1 MDIKLTE
8 KIQAYLNTNP
18 EDRNVIDG
26 ATLLLSLNRN
36 RILFQNVVRK
46 PDKFSDKVA
55 YELTKHL
62 KMRLDQ
68 QTISDVVKMNTT
80 VLPEAQTI
88 ITEGTPVISTDNDVP
103 QEGTVVKGKRAD
115 HDSLPDE
122 IKALWEECAALWYNI
137 KELFEQLKSMEQAPA
152 CDRYEYLKQLDE
164 SDKKYRS
171 NMQAYDEYVP
181 GKKDENGGTGN
192 PPQNDDDPVAVTKK
206 VNAARKYLSDNKKKL
221 ADYKTS
227 NEDKYKE
234 LRAKVQERYDY
245 LVSTGNTVDVAQV
258 NELVEL
264 GLVAE

>member
-36 RILFQNVVRK
+36 RIFFQNVARK
-46 PDKFSDKVA
+46 PEKFADKVA

-68 QTISDVVKMNTT
+68 QTVSDVVKMNTT
-80 VLPEAQTI
+80 VIPVAQSI
-88 ITEGTPVISTDNDVP
+88 ITEGAPVISSDNDAP
-103 QEGTVVKGKRAD
+103 QEGIVAKGKRAD

-122 IKALWEECAALWYNI
+122 IKALWEDCAALWYKI

-164 SDKKYRS
+164 NDKKYRS

-181 GKKDENGGTGN
+181 GKENENTGTGN
-192 PPQNDDDPVAVTKK
+192 PEQNDDPATVTKK

-227 NEDKYKE
+227 NEDKYRE
-234 LRAKVQERYDY
+234 LLAKVQERYDY
-245 LVSTGNTVDVAQV
+245 LVSTGNTVDAAQV

-264 GLVAE
+264 GLVVK

>member
-18 EDRNVIDG
+18 EGRNVIDG

-36 RILFQNVVRK
+36 RIFFQNVVRN
-46 PDKFSDKVA
+46 PDKFAEKVA

-62 KMRLDQ
+62 RMRLDQ
-68 QTISDVVKMNTT
+68 QTISDVVNMDKNVMP
-80 VLPEAQTI
+80 VAQTI
-88 ITEGTPVISTDNDVP
+88 IKEGAPVISSDNDVP
-103 QEGTVVKGKRAD
+103 QKGTVAKGKRSD

-122 IKALWEECAALWYNI
+122 IKALWEDCAALWYRI
-137 KELFEQLKSMEQAPA
+137 KELFEQLKNMEQAPA
-152 CDRYEYLKQLDE
+152 CDRYEYLKQLEE
-164 SDKKYRS
+164 SDKKYRA

-181 GKKDENGGTGN
+181 GNEDESTDDGN
-192 PPQNDDDPVAVTKK
+192 PEQSDDSATVTKK

-234 LRAKVQERYDY
+234 LLFKVQERYNY
-245 LVSTGNTVDVAQV
+245 LVSTGNTVDSAQV

-264 GLVAE
+264 GLLIK